1 VHKTAIKVK
10 GTMSRRVIL
19 IFACLVAM
27 AALCLFIYLPKIAPW
42 VNVIGNVNTSLEDN
56 PKFENHLDNYA
67 QIGSSGG
74 SLLTVVGAVDPVLG
88 IMDDVDA
95 LLESPAIAVF
105 DLAGIPVRAVKELI
119 STIND
124 GLQEL
129 GNAKRELDELSDLQA
144 VANATRSYRDHPNE
158 ESLRHLIEAC
168 AASENALGSA
178 QEKLAWLP
186 PRVDALNDAMHDVTS
201 TLEEITDRSILGLS
215 DIAERIDRFLQPVAD
230 RLDSFA
236 ILLHRYQSEMN
247 RDISTIKTIG
257 GVATRVGEINDHG
270 DIWFKIA
277 LKIVALLP

>member
-1 VHKTAIKVK
+1 
-10 GTMSRRVIL
+10 MSRRVIL

-27 AALCLFIYLPKIAPW
+27 AALCLFVYLPKIAPW
-42 VNVIGNVNTSLEDN
+42 VSVIRRVNAPLEDN
-56 PKFENHLDNYA
+56 PEFENHLDSYA

-74 SLLTVVGAVDPVLG
+74 RLLKVVGAVDPVLG

-144 VANATRSYRDHPNE
+144 VADASRIYRDHPNE
-158 ESLRHLIEAC
+158 ESLRHLIQAC
-168 AASENALGSA
+168 DESETTLGSA
-178 QEKLAWLP
+178 QERLAWLP
-186 PRVDALNDAMHDVTS
+186 PKVDALNDAMHDVTS
-201 TLEEITDRSILGLS
+201 TLEQITDRSILGVS
-215 DIAERIDRFLQPVAD
+215 DIAERIHRFLQPVAD

-247 RDISTIKTIG
+247 RDISTMKAIG
-257 GVATRVGEINDHG
+257 DVATKVGEIDDHS
-270 DIWFKIA
+270 DIWFKIG
-277 LKIVALLP
+277 LKIVALMP